1 MGRYIA
7 LSSYEFAYKMIQIL
21 KTHTY
26 YLSSENMCD
35 VSHDAFTRNGLVGNN
50 FFNTAAWWH
59 RQTHTHTH
67 THTHTRTHTN
77 TIHTCTHQ
85 QLATEKE
92 GEKIKKQQQ
101 KMANIWLAGLL
112 ILFALSR

>member
-50 FFNTAAWWH
+50 FFNTAAW
-59 RQTHTHTH
+59 
-67 THTHTRTHTN
+67 
-77 TIHTCTHQ
+77 
-85 QLATEKE
+85 
-92 GEKIKKQQQ
+92 
-101 KMANIWLAGLL
+101 
-112 ILFALSR
+112 